1 MRQKPNLRLKDIKEL
16 SQIWYEHQFLEKE
29 PVAVQE
35 KFYTLIERI
44 FENAKSEMAE
54 TCGQDVTSSLSQ
66 MRNRQLLA
74 ERLIQMLQYNHD
86 LIVLF
91 EKQCLELVRENSRSS
106 FSP

>member
-16 SQIWYEHQFLEKE
+16 SQIWYEHHFLEKE

-44 FENAKSEMAE
+44 FENAKSEVSE

-74 ERLIQMLQYNHD
+74 ERLIQMLQYNRD

-106 FSP
+106 FSS